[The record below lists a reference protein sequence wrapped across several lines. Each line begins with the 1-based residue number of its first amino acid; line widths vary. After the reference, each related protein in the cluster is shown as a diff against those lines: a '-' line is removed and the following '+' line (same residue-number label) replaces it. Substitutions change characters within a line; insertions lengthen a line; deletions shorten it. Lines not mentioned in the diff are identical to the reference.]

1 MSDPTPTFY
10 TYTITLPKGTTW
22 DAHRAHQFTEQM
34 LFAFPA
40 LALRIIATQIG
51 IEWQIVDLV
60 ERLPGAV
67 ESAIRA
73 SYPEAQVRVAP
84 FGDGE
89 WTDQPFSRYV
99 IKYQYKVPLFVAPIQ
114 YVTDLPGP
122 DPLASLTEAMSNLR
136 EGERIVYTIIV
147 GGFAQNAYREGQ
159 KLIEA
164 PVYTGGFFGLLF
176 PPKAERYVPALQ
188 KVMNAKLQQRLY
200 NALVFIQ
207 IDAADPA
214 RLESLIIIDNQMVH
228 FDRSEFNG
236 LCWIDDLDGDQGGMV
251 EVTGS
256 EKDLQ
261 TSAIGLYA
269 LAINAAQPNHHLLK
283 LHKAMRL
290 VLEPREVASLWHLPH
305 EGCSAPTIVWAQ
317 PQVRLP
323 ARLMGRTEG
332 VCIGVNPYAGKNEPV
347 YIPDRGGHV
356 SIVGKTGVGKSTLMH
371 QLVHQDIAAG
381 RGVAVIDPNGTLAR
395 DILRFSIPKAREQD
409 VLVLDLA
416 NDAYPPPMNL
426 LAVPP
431 GVDHGSAA
439 GQVMAVLNTLYD
451 EFQKAQTVA
460 DTAWATL
467 CTVLA
472 DDTPTIRDLVR
483 VLTNSDYRERLVS
496 QVENPAVQEFWERFD
511 GGRGQQEQLI
521 RPIMWRMRGFY
532 GNGALYPVLCHPDR
546 IDIPSLIAHN
556 KILLVS
562 LKTDESRI
570 PSREQRLLGA
580 ALMSQL
586 QLAVLGRPAGSTP
599 YYLYI
604 DEVQHFVTT
613 PLETVLSEARK
624 FGLCLTLA
632 NQYLRQLTGNTFDAL
647 MGNIGTLV
655 TFQCGL
661 DDAKA
666 LAPYMLPGFDAEAL
680 INLNKYE
687 ATVKTRYN
695 EETQPAFS
703 LHTNALLVTEAD
715 LPKAIA
721 REQHLRA
728 LSIARYTPKSRADVL
743 QWLKERYPVPAKTAD
758 VSANISYY
766 DQS

>member
-1 MSDPTPTFY
+1 MRNSTLTFY
-10 TYTITLPKGTTW
+10 TYTITLPKGTAW
-22 DAHRAHQFTEQM
+22 DAPRAHQFTEQM

-40 LALRIIATQIG
+40 LAFRIIATQSG
-51 IEWQIVDLV
+51 IEWQIVDLI
-60 ERLPGAV
+60 ERMPGAV

-73 SYPEAQVRVAP
+73 SYPEAQVRVEP
-84 FGDGE
+84 FGEGE

-114 YVTDLPGP
+114 YVTDLTGP
-122 DPLASLTEAMSNLR
+122 DPLASLTEAMSNVR
-136 EGERIVYTIIV
+136 EGERIVYTVIV
-147 GGFAQNAYREGQ
+147 AGFADTAYREGQ

-164 PVYTGGFFGLLF
+164 PVYTGGFMGLLF
-176 PPKAERYVPALQ
+176 PPKVERYVPALQ

-207 IDAADPA
+207 IDSPDPT
-214 RLESLIIIDNQMVH
+214 RLESLLVIDKQMVH

-236 LCWIDDLDGDQGGMV
+236 LCWLDDQRDNPGGIV
-251 EVTGS
+251 RVNGS
-256 EKDLQ
+256 ETDLQ

-269 LAINAAQPNHHLLK
+269 LSINAARPDQHLLN
-283 LHKAMRL
+283 LRKAMRL
-290 VLEPREVASLWHLPH
+290 VLEAREVASLWHLPH
-305 EGCSAPTIVWAQ
+305 ERCTAPTIGWAH

-332 VCIGVNPYAGKNEPV
+332 VCIGVNPYAGKSEPV
-347 YIPDRGGHV
+347 YIPDRSGHV

-371 QLVHQDIAAG
+371 QLVHQDIASG
-381 RGVAVIDPNGTLAR
+381 RGVAVIDPNGALVR
-395 DILRFSIPKAREQD
+395 DILRFSIPTAREHD
-409 VLVLDLA
+409 VVVLDLA

-439 GQVMAVLNTLYD
+439 GQVMGVLNTLYD
-451 EFQKAQTVA
+451 EFHEAQTVA

-483 VLTNSDYRERLVS
+483 VLTNSEYRERLVS

-511 GGRGQQEQLI
+511 GSRGQQEQLV

-532 GNGALYPVLCHPDR
+532 GNSALYPVLCHPDR

-556 KILLVS
+556 NILLVS

-680 INLNKYE
+680 INLNKYD
-687 ATVKTRYN
+687 AAVKLRYN
-695 EETQPAFS
+695 DETQPAFS
-703 LHTNALLVTEAD
+703 LHTNLPLVSEPD
-715 LPKAIA
+715 LPTAIA
-721 REQHLRA
+721 REQYLRT
-728 LSIARYTPKSRADVL
+728 LSIARYTPKSRADVMH
-743 QWLKERYPVPAKTAD
+743 WLKERYPVSGKAAD
-758 VSANISYY
+758 VSASISYY
-766 DQS
+766 DQ